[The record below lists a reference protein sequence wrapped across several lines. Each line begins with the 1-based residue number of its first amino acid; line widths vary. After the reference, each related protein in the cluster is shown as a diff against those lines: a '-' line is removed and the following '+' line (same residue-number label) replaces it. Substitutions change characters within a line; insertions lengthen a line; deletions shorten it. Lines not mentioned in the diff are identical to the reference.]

1 MTEEMLSDLS
11 RKLTGDYA
19 HAIGRVV
26 SLCDTEEERAK
37 LFGEAILVALT
48 GAAMHAVQRAGGDRR
63 NPQQI
68 HLTVAMLTRRYADAY
83 ARSSECESS

>member
-11 RKLTGDYA
+11 CKLTGDYA

-63 NPQQI
+63 NPHDCRHADPQ
-68 HLTVAMLTRRYADAY
+68 VCRRL
-83 ARSSECESS
+83 RPQ

>member
-48 GAAMHAVQRAGGDRR
+48 GAAMHAVQRAGGDRK
-63 NPQQI
+63 
-68 HLTVAMLTRRYADAY
+68 
-83 ARSSECESS
+83 